1 MWNKLAIDKPEILQP
16 IITREAEELT
26 RRLFR
31 MLSVLLK
38 CKESTEGEG
47 YLRTVEDWN
56 HCTTLGVSRFKHIKQ
71 LFDRCIKLRNL
82 FAMSEY
88 YYELHYPT
96 SADTRFMDLDP
107 EDMGKK
113 VQFCFTPA
121 ILEYEPDLSQRAE
134 WGVSAVFGSQR
145 FISATPEKRQESRL
159 AYPAVVKFR
168 Q

>member
-1 MWNKLAIDKPEILQP
+1 MWNNLAIDKPDILQP

-26 RRLFR
+26 RRLFC
-31 MLSVLLK
+31 MLSILLK
-38 CKESTEGEG
+38 CKKSTKGEG
-47 YLRTVEDWN
+47 FLRTVEDWI
-56 HCTTLGVSRFKHIKQ
+56 HHTALGASRFKHIKQ

-88 YYELHYPT
+88 YYGQHYPK
-96 SADTRFMDLDP
+96 SADMRFMDLDP
-107 EDMGKK
+107 ENAGKK
-113 VQFCFTPA
+113 VQFCFTPT

-134 WGVSAVFGSQR
+134 WGISAVFGSQR
-145 FISATPEKRQESRL
+145 FISATSEKRQESRL